1 MNIIGEAIVSCY
13 ADMTSLLVMIL
24 LLILADRLH
33 KRENASMQILYY
45 LSLCITATCIF
56 SFICHAAYRKTAPI
70 WHTAAFISRTLWE
83 YMCFWIII
91 NWVAFVT
98 CKLFGP
104 EKRRSRIFY
113 LVTMPFMIFTALL
126 VVNLFTGIVFTYSAD
141 NRLETGILYTVIV
154 ATEFFY
160 FIVTAVICHYYDRK
174 SAKIRFLNITP
185 MILSVSLAVSVQFF
199 SPYQIDVLGFVI
211 GVTLLY
217 FSMVSEFRFVDEES
231 GLYNRGYLAYLFDLA
246 LAGKNN
252 ARNAL
257 IMDAEGSLPPV
268 FTILQEALHQNGD
281 VIRAEERRFLL
292 FTHTDSRS
300 TLQYLASL
308 VSEGVERH
316 NALHP
321 EDQVKITVRSRTLSA
336 GENSFEFL
344 RSVMNDREA
353 GNEMRDIVSMISEL
367 DRLDEELKLAA
378 EIQINILPMIFP
390 AFPERTEFDL
400 YASMTPAREVGGD
413 FYDFYLID
421 SDHLALVIADVSGKG
436 IPAALLM
443 MVSKTLIKNH
453 LMSGCDPATA
463 LERVNAQLYDRN
475 SSMMFVT
482 VWTAVIEISTGRG
495 KACNAG
501 HENPMFR
508 PAGGEYEVLK
518 YRHNLA
524 LGISKMAKY
533 TIREFE
539 LHPGDCIFV
548 YTDGAPEATNNAM
561 EMFGE
566 ERLVNTLNR
575 YKDAESEEIVEHV
588 RDAIGEF
595 ADGAPQFDDL
605 TMLCMKYTG

>member
-231 GLYNRGYLAYLFDLA
+231 GLYNRGYLAYLFDFLIVIGYAYKKNGYRCSATVFRYA
-246 LAGKNN
+246 LVQVLLGLFSYITVCVLSGIAYWLVGGILILLSTCYSLRILRRKTHLWQ
-252 ARNAL
+252 AL
-257 IMDAEGSLPPV
+257 M
-268 FTILQEALHQNGD
+268 
-281 VIRAEERRFLL
+281 RRF
-292 FTHTDSRS
+292 RS
-300 TLQYLASL
+300 STTQP
-308 VSEGVERH
+308 VS
-316 NALHP
+316 
-321 EDQVKITVRSRTLSA
+321 D
-336 GENSFEFL
+336 
-344 RSVMNDREA
+344 
-353 GNEMRDIVSMISEL
+353 
-367 DRLDEELKLAA
+367 
-378 EIQINILPMIFP
+378 
-390 AFPERTEFDL
+390 
-400 YASMTPAREVGGD
+400 
-413 FYDFYLID
+413 
-421 SDHLALVIADVSGKG
+421 
-436 IPAALLM
+436 
-443 MVSKTLIKNH
+443 
-453 LMSGCDPATA
+453 
-463 LERVNAQLYDRN
+463 
-475 SSMMFVT
+475 
-482 VWTAVIEISTGRG
+482 
-495 KACNAG
+495 
-501 HENPMFR
+501 
-508 PAGGEYEVLK
+508 
-518 YRHNLA
+518 
-524 LGISKMAKY
+524 
-533 TIREFE
+533 
-539 LHPGDCIFV
+539 
-548 YTDGAPEATNNAM
+548 
-561 EMFGE
+561 
-566 ERLVNTLNR
+566 
-575 YKDAESEEIVEHV
+575 
-588 RDAIGEF
+588 
-595 ADGAPQFDDL
+595 
-605 TMLCMKYTG
+605 